1 MASITEFT
9 KAIDPQVQA
18 IFTTVLGERS
28 MADSIVNPVPP
39 EAYTLTIGSQTGVGS
54 TPTKL
59 EGEDATPANPRQGPT
74 QTATHVVYSH
84 LLQITRELS
93 MWDRFASVNKMVHS
107 MAQGTMYAR
116 ESSVANIFARAFNNA
131 YTGADALELV
141 SRVHPLYGANGG
153 TTPNEIATT
162 ATALSPDTLEEIRLI
177 FQNCVND
184 NGQIIQQRP
193 RFLLTG
199 LTLGTRARTYLGSPL
214 MPESAN
220 NDINEIARG
229 MMPLEWDLITSP
241 INYFLLGDK
250 SAHDISRSVKQ
261 TPTPRGPFVQFR
273 SENIEYAIAF
283 EEIVFFVG
291 WRGVAGATGA

>member
-9 KAIDPQVQA
+9 KLIDPQVQA

-39 EAYTLTIGSQTGVGS
+39 EAYTLTIGSHTGTGQ
-54 TPTKL
+54 TPTKD
-59 EGEDATPANPRQGPT
+59 EGDDATAASPRQGPT
-74 QTATHVVYSH
+74 QTATHVVFSH

-93 MWDRFASVNKMVHS
+93 QWDRFASVNKMVGS
-107 MAQGTMYAR
+107 MAQGAMYTR
-116 ESSVANIFARAFNNA
+116 ESSVANIFVRAFNSA
-131 YTGADALELV
+131 YTGADSIELV
-141 SRVHPLYGANGG
+141 SRVHTLYGANGG

-162 ATALSPDTLEEIRLI
+162 ATALNPDTFEEIRLI
-177 FQNCVND
+177 FQNAVDD
-184 NGQIIQQRP
+184 NGLLVQQRP

-199 LTLGTRARTYLGSPL
+199 LTLGTRARTYCNTPL
-214 MPESAN
+214 MPETAN
-220 NDINEIARG
+220 NDLNEMARG
-229 MMPLEWDLITSP
+229 IAPIEWDLLPSTT
-241 INYFLLGDK
+241 NYFLLGDK
-250 SAHDISRSVKQ
+250 SSHDISRSVKQ

-291 WRGVAGATGA
+291 WRGVAGAEGA